1 MTKYEQGKNLEAF
14 NRLYREM
21 DQIYHGLAVRL
32 GMSDSGFIILYTI
45 AELGEGCLQ
54 KDIAAWCSLS
64 RQTVNS
70 SIQNLKAQ
78 GFLTLESGRG
88 REKGVFLTQEGKSLI
103 EKKIF
108 PVMEMEKSA
117 FEEMSPVLMMI
128 CTSFYSIVDGFF
140 VSNYVG
146 KTPFAALNLV
156 FPVCMAFGTVG
167 IMIGAGGELLEY
179 SVLYSRLLFAALTP
193 FVLQNVFQSFFVTA
207 EKPGLSLK
215 MSIAAGITNIV
226 LDYLFIAVFRWGLA
240 GAALATGIG
249 QAVGGII
256 PLFYFAREN
265 DSLLRLTRTRLEK
278 QVILKVFGNGSSEM
292 VTNLSASIIN
302 ILYNFQ
308 LMKLAGENGIAAY
321 GIIMYVNFAF
331 MAIYLGYAI
340 GSSPVVGY
348 HYGAGNHK
356 ELKNLL
362 AKSLV
367 LMGGAGILLTMLAEL
382 LTAPLVAIFANYDAE
397 LFAMTCHGFRLY
409 ALAFAAMG
417 VNVFGS
423 AFFTALG
430 NGVISA
436 TISFLRTLLFQIAMI
451 ILLPV
456 FLGIDGIWL
465 AIGAAELLA
474 LAVTVTFLL
483 RNRKKYHY
491 A

>member
-140 VSNYVG
+140 VLNYVG

-167 IMIGAGGELLEY
+167 IMIGTGGSAVVSKTLGEGKREKANQYFSMLVYFSIGLSLALTVAGLVFARPISIALGAGGELLGY

-265 DSLLRLTRTRLEK
+265 DSLLRLTRTRLER

-382 LTAPLVAIFANYDAE
+382 LTAPLVAIFANFLC
-397 LFAMTCHGFRLY
+397 LFRYFE
-409 ALAFAAMG
+409 
-417 VNVFGS
+417 N
-423 AFFTALG
+423 
-430 NGVISA
+430 
-436 TISFLRTLLFQIAMI
+436 SFS
-451 ILLPV
+451 
-456 FLGIDGIWL
+456 
-465 AIGAAELLA
+465 
-474 LAVTVTFLL
+474 
-483 RNRKKYHY
+483 
-491 A
+491 

>member
-1 MTKYEQGKNLEAF
+1 MLVYF
-14 NRLYREM
+14 SV
-21 DQIYHGLAVRL
+21 GLSLALTV
-32 GMSDSGFIILYTI
+32 
-45 AELGEGCLQ
+45 EGL
-54 KDIAAWCSLS
+54 
-64 RQTVNS
+64 
-70 SIQNLKAQ
+70 
-78 GFLTLESGRG
+78 
-88 REKGVFLTQEGKSLI
+88 VFERPI
-103 EKKIF
+103 
-108 PVMEMEKSA
+108 
-117 FEEMSPVLMMI
+117 
-128 CTSFYSIVDGFF
+128 SIVLG
-140 VSNYVG
+140 V
-146 KTPFAALNLV
+146 
-156 FPVCMAFGTVG
+156 
-167 IMIGAGGELLEY
+167 GGELLGY
-179 SVLYSRLLFAALTP
+179 SVLYSRLLIAALTP

-207 EKPGLSLK
+207 EKQGLSLK

-265 DSLLRLTRTRLEK
+265 DSLLRLTRTKLEK
-278 QVILKVFGNGSSEM
+278 QVILKTFGNGSSEM

-382 LTAPLVAIFANYDAE
+382 LTVPLVAIFANYDAE

-417 VNVFGS
+417 INVFGS
-423 AFFTALG
+423 AFFTAL
-430 NGVISA
+430 NDGVVSA
-436 TISFLRTLLFQIAMI
+436 VISFLRTFVFRCSMVIA
-451 ILLPV
+451 LPAIWELDGVWVSVV
-456 FLGIDGIWL
+456 F
-465 AIGAAELLA
+465 AEA
-474 LAVTVTFLL
+474 LAAITTGLFLIG
-483 RNRKKYHY
+483 NQKKYRY
-491 A
+491 